1 MRTRYARSRN
11 AIDSPGMP
19 RPPVAKLAM
28 NPTEIATC
36 DITLRQPL
44 TRAVSRLLAAGVVI
58 VLVGPALVGPA
69 LGMAY
74 PALPF
79 SLGALLA
86 GLLIWGRASRRIAA
100 QAVARATPPGW
111 SADLLGVV
119 RNVLR
124 RTRWVQPMAAL
135 HALLREAARDGA
147 GGTILRLGM
156 PGQLRPLIPL
166 DVPFEPLA
174 LDESDE
180 TARHLSGA
188 RPTQRDDLTW
198 LRVMRNIRLGGGL
211 AVGRRRADAHRVG
224 RTEYLANRSTDV
236 ALGRGYSAAGG
247 RRHRPGGRGSPR
259 AFPDGA
265 RRSDRA
271 SRWENAS
278 TGGPALLPQGGERVL
293 HLSRG
298 PPPMDRGRRGR
309 MDYGDLCGNA
319 GRSRIGPAR
328 VGVTLAVTHA
338 GDARGLGLTLFENV
352 LDHAMNHR
360 GQLAV
365 HVVGSVLN
373 LSANPGHLVETHRI
387 VRVCDG

>member
-100 QAVARATPPGW
+100 QTVARATPPGW
-111 SADLLGVV
+111 SADLLGVA

-198 LRVMRNIRLGGGL
+198 LRVMRNIRLGGGWPL
-211 AVGRRRADAHRVG
+211 AVGALTLTALGALNTWRTGQPTWLLGVGILLLAAVVTGRVG
-224 RTEYLANRSTDV
+224 
-236 ALGRGYSAAGG
+236 GG
-247 RRHRPGGRGSPR
+247 RRGHFLMVPGGVIVHRAGKTQAPADPR
-259 AFPDGA
+259 YYRKAESVFCIYP
-265 RRSDRA
+265 
-271 SRWENAS
+271 
-278 TGGPALLPQGGERVL
+278 
-293 HLSRG
+293 
-298 PPPMDRGRRGR
+298 
-309 MDYGDLCGNA
+309 A
-319 GRSRIGPAR
+319 GRHQWIVAVADEWTTATCAGTRAEAELALRAWASPLPSPTREMLADWVLPYSRTSLITR
-328 VGVTLAVTHA
+328 
-338 GDARGLGLTLFENV
+338 
-352 LDHAMNHR
+352 
-360 GQLAV
+360 
-365 HVVGSVLN
+365 
-373 LSANPGHLVETHRI
+373 
-387 VRVCDG
+387 